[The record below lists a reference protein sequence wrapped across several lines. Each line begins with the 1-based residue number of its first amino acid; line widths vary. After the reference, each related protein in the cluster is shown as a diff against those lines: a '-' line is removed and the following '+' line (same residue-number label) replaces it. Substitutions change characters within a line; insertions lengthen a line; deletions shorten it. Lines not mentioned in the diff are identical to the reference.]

1 MWVCTCTLRVGGG
14 LQHMYGRNVLNGHNC
29 VCVCWGVWADS
40 SDNSSCFGESEVERL
55 PECMSEAAEG
65 GGIVR
70 VWAPLGKKVGQASF
84 IQGWGKCSD
93 LQRTHSHLVAAA
105 QGQNVHCLLPLLCSK
120 PLLLHLLNHTHRSE
134 EIHSTY
140 TPSPETTTQQTLRF
154 LHRFT
159 HSFPYH
165 SLERIVAHSHC
176 FFLWSLNSTVFCSP
190 SCLLISIIFSQ
201 VEPRLTPW
209 TRELSNQSSA
219 AEVLGKTE
227 KEKGGRIKE
236 VKEKKEAHR
245 LPFFS
250 QQASLL
256 VSPPVCPPIPPPLSS
271 HFSPSELSA
280 HPSPTLPRW

>member
-1 MWVCTCTLRVGGG
+1 MDTT
-14 LQHMYGRNVLNGHNC
+14 
-29 VCVCWGVWADS
+29 VCVLRCLGWQQWQQ
-40 SDNSSCFGESEVERL
+40 FMFWRESEVERL
-55 PECMSEAAEG
+55 PKCTSEAAEG
-65 GGIVR
+65 GR
-70 VWAPLGKKVGQASF
+70 RCANLSTFRQKKWVKQVSSRGGVNAVTFSA
-84 IQGWGKCSD
+84 
-93 LQRTHSHLVAAA
+93 LSHLVAAA

-120 PLLLHLLNHTHRSE
+120 LLLLHLLNHTHRSE
-134 EIHSTY
+134 EIRSTY

-159 HSFPYH
+159 HSFPYL
-165 SLERIVAHSHC
+165 SLEGIVSHSHWVF
-176 FFLWSLNSTVFCSP
+176 FFLSSLNSTGFCSP
-190 SCLLISIIFSQ
+190 SCLLISIIFPQ

-219 AEVLGKTE
+219 AEVLAKTE

-245 LPFFS
+245 LAFFS

-256 VSPPVCPPIPPPLSS
+256 VSPPVCPPIPPLLSS